1 MIANAKRLE
10 AGGAD
15 FVLICTNTMH
25 KMAAAVQE
33 NISIPLVHIADATA
47 QEIQKAGY
55 KKVALL
61 GTAFTMEQDFYK
73 GRLIENYG
81 LEVMIPNEVQRKD
94 VHRIIYKELCEG
106 KILDDSRE
114 IYKAIIADMKEQ
126 GAQCVI
132 LGCTEITMLISQ
144 ADSVLPVFDTTEIHA
159 MEAVN
164 VALGNT

>member
-1 MIANAKRLE
+1 
-10 AGGAD
+10 
-15 FVLICTNTMH
+15 
-25 KMAAAVQE
+25 
-33 NISIPLVHIADATA
+33 
-47 QEIQKAGY
+47 
-55 KKVALL
+55 
-61 GTAFTMEQDFYK
+61 MEQDFYK
-73 GRLIENYG
+73 GRLIEHYG
-81 LEVMIPNEVQRKD
+81 LQVLIPSETRRKD

-164 VALGNT
+164 VALG